1 MQQLSLYWFEGLDEL
16 VDRPGWG
23 SEEGL
28 MHLENG
34 SRPAVTPHVKTLR
47 VMTCCFFCKVYSRL
61 KAFSHFS
68 SFLSSWEWIKF
79 RSGARQHIMFKTW
92 PHRANDLYFPYM
104 ETYELQSIHSHPGM
118 TGLTLEWLKS
128 HSWVIPHETR
138 QGWRGSHPCHSSTS
152 SVIPMSFWYRMTA
165 EWRKSH
171 SRVKAV
177 A

>member
-1 MQQLSLYWFEGLDEL
+1 MEGLDEL

-34 SRPAVTPHVKTLR
+34 SRPTVTPHVKTLR

-92 PHRANDLYFPYM
+92 PHRANDLHFPLLFQEKFFFTIKRCHFWFAPHIFSAKSPRWGKCYARR
-104 ETYELQSIHSHPGM
+104 TGNSASPSHLHSTLIPAEKTSRLASTFIRPGK
-118 TGLTLEWLKS
+118 TLHFYPS
-128 HSWVIPHETR
+128 
-138 QGWRGSHPCHSSTS
+138 
-152 SVIPMSFWYRMTA
+152 
-165 EWRKSH
+165 
-171 SRVKAV
+171 
-177 A
+177 